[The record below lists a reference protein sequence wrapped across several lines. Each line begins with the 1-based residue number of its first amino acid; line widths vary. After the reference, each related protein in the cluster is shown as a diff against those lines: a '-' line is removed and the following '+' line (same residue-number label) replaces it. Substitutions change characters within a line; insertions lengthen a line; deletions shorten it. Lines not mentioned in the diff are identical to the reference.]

1 MNGYQAYRYYQAL
14 KLHFTKDNF
23 DVFVNPKVKCSYQK
37 YEGRNDY
44 YLFEKLA
51 RKYPT
56 DADLIQYFVS
66 NFAYGHKEVVYED
79 EESKEFFLQWNR
91 RKESISKVLDDD
103 LGKIILYA
111 EKNKLK
117 KSDVLDIPNDGLP
130 LLLSMYIGQ
139 HIAIESLRIID
150 DYIPMIDNWRKIPTL
165 FLWEDELRKIIK
177 LKRFVKYD
185 KIRVD
190 KIMNNFINDLTDL

>member
-1 MNGYQAYRYYQAL
+1 MTGHQAYRYYQAI
-14 KLHFTKDNF
+14 KLHFTKDKF
-23 DVFVNPKVKCSYQK
+23 DVFVNPNVKCSVEA
-37 YEGRNDY
+37 YEKRNDY

-51 RKYPT
+51 RKYPD

-79 EESKEFFLQWNR
+79 EESKEFFLQWNK

-103 LGKIILYA
+103 LSKIILYA

-117 KSDVLDIPNDGLP
+117 ENDIIGIPDEGLP

-139 HIAIESLRIID
+139 HISIESLRILD
-150 DYIPMIDNWRKIPTL
+150 DYIEMLDKWKQSSTL
-165 FLWEDELRKIIK
+165 FLWQDEFRRIIK

-190 KIMNNFINDLTDL
+190 KIVNNFINDSRDL